1 MATAAPVVT
10 WGVQMIKTITI
21 AALAFAGSGVGLSS
35 LLHDGAQF
43 DETIPASKEG
53 IVTVRVTDGAV
64 SIGAW
69 DRDEIRVAGSGV
81 NRDALDLQSSHNH
94 TIIRIQPDSGS
105 PDDLQLTITVPQGSS
120 IDVETDGAQVDV
132 EGVEGVVRLASN
144 SGKLTVAG
152 RPASI
157 VAMSHSGDIDIRAP
171 GAEGFVHSE
180 EGTVLLQGGSS
191 GNIVARRGA
200 ARSRVNQTDRRRNR
214 ESTARAAQRR
224 QREIQREADRMR
236 SAIERQRSNRQCC
249 SDRALGDAIERIVR
263 ESAWALDGLQGLVD
277 IERSQGRLEI
287 NIADAIGVDLDLDA
301 LEEMM
306 ESMGE
311 EISEQM
317 EELAEQLDERYRNYA
332 DEFERNYRGARRNRR

>member
-1 MATAAPVVT
+1 
-10 WGVQMIKTITI
+10 MIKTITI
-21 AALAFAGSGVGLSS
+21 AALVFAGSGVGLSS
-35 LLHDGAQF
+35 LLDNGAQF

-94 TIIRIQPDSGS
+94 TIIRIRPDPGNL
-105 PDDLQLTITVPQGSS
+105 DDLQLTITVPQGSS
-120 IDVETDGAQVDV
+120 IDVETDGAQVNVD
-132 EGVEGVVRLASN
+132 GVEGVVRLASN

-317 EELAEQLDERYRNYA
+317 EELAEQLDERYRDYA
-332 DEFERNYRGARRNRR
+332 DEVERNYRRARRNRR